1 MGFFEDVEPPPPPPE
16 PVQYRS
22 PPWSGP
28 PDNVVPATVAL
39 DVLVVRTPAWA
50 VWIGHGSV
58 TPEGMEFTVTILG
71 RRSEPAPG
79 AMGPLFDGTGA
90 DVPRLGV
97 GFDDGRRAVS
107 DGRPSA
113 THPTGDRAT
122 EIMLWPRGG
131 SGSQRHSS
139 RDFWLWPLPPPGS
152 LTFAMSWPEQG
163 LDEVV
168 VEVDAA
174 PIREAAGRAVELWPD
189 DRPLPPPPGE
199 GGPGW
204 AAYT

>member
-1 MGFFEDVEPPPPPPE
+1 
-16 PVQYRS
+16 
-22 PPWSGP
+22 
-28 PDNVVPATVAL
+28 
-39 DVLVVRTPAWA
+39 
-50 VWIGHGSV
+50 
-58 TPEGMEFTVTILG
+58 
-71 RRSEPAPG
+71 
-79 AMGPLFDGTGA
+79 
-90 DVPRLGV
+90 
-97 GFDDGRRAVS
+97 
-107 DGRPSA
+107 
-113 THPTGDRAT
+113 
-122 EIMLWPRGG
+122 
-131 SGSQRHSS
+131 
-139 RDFWLWPLPPPGS
+139 